1 VNLPQIS
8 FAYLRAKPLATALN
22 LLLLALGIATI
33 TVLMLATRQLE
44 QRMTR
49 DARGIDLVAGA
60 KGSPMQ
66 LVLSAVFHLDAPTGN
81 IALAD
86 AAELARDR
94 AVKRAIPVALG
105 DSYRGFRIVG
115 TNHDYPALY
124 GARLAEGSL
133 WAKPMEAVLGAQAAR
148 ATGLRAGASFVAA
161 HGVGA
166 SDGDDHDALPYRV
179 TGILAPTG
187 SVIDRVV
194 LTSVESVWLVHEHFE
209 PGDDPQ
215 KILDAMHEEE
225 KELTALLI
233 QYASPLAA
241 ALLPRQ
247 VNAGPL
253 QAASPAYESA
263 RLFRMLGVGIEVLR
277 AFGFVLVLT
286 AGLSVFIALTNA
298 LEERRY
304 DLAVMRMLGASRGK
318 LMALLML
325 EGLTLAAAGALL
337 GLALGH
343 ALTEVLGAALR
354 AQQQVPVTG
363 WSWAPEE
370 GWLIALALGIGLLA
384 ALVPAWRASRAEVAP
399 VLAEG

>member
-1 VNLPQIS
+1 MNLPQIS

-44 QRMTR
+44 ERMTR

-81 IALAD
+81 IPLAEAQALARNP
-86 AAELARDR
+86 L
-94 AVKRAIPVALG
+94 VKRAIPVALG

-115 TNHDYPALY
+115 TSHDYPALY

-187 SVIDRVV
+187 SVLDRVV

-304 DLAVMRMLGASRGK
+304 DLAVMRMLGATRGK

-325 EGLTLAAAGALL
+325 EGLTLAAAGAAL

-343 ALTEVLGAALR
+343 LLTEALGAALR

-370 GWLIALALGIGLLA
+370 LWLLALALAVGAAA
-384 ALVPAWRASRAEVAP
+384 ALIPAWRASRAEVAP